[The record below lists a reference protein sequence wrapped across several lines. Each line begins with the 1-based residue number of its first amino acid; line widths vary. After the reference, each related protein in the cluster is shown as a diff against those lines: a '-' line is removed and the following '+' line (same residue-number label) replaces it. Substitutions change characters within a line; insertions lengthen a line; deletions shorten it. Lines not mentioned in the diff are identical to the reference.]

1 MDCPAEEHIIRMKL
15 ENLPNIKKLEFDI
28 PARTLHVFHSGDNGE
43 INARIDSLNFNAHL
57 QSSEETVLA
66 DTAGSGDSAL
76 QKRLLWSVLLINFSF
91 FVLEMATGWI
101 AGSMGLVADSLDMLA
116 DSFVYMLSLL
126 AVGGALAKKK
136 QVARISG
143 YFQSVLAL
151 AGFYEVI
158 QRFLSLEH
166 PPDYRLMIIISL
178 FALAANGY
186 SLYLLQ
192 KSKSNDAH
200 MRASMIFTSNDVV
213 INSGVILAG
222 ILVHFLNSAL
232 PDLIIGALIF
242 LVVIRGAI
250 QILNLGK

>member
-43 INARIDSLNFNAHL
+43 IEARIDSLNFNAYL
-57 QSSEETVLA
+57 QSSEETVLT

-101 AGSMGLVADSLDMLA
+101 AGSMGLIADSLDMLA

-250 QILNLGK
+250 QILKLGK